1 MAKKSNQHAGT
12 PELIALGGALRH
24 ARKQVGLSQEALALS
39 ADIDRSYLGGI
50 ERGENNVALM
60 NILRLSRALGI
71 TAAELLQLAE
81 L

>member
-1 MAKKSNQHAGT
+1 MAKKSNQYAHT
-12 PELIALGGALRH
+12 PELVSLGDAIRR
-24 ARKQVGLSQEALALS
+24 ARKQVGISQEALALS

-60 NILRLSRALGI
+60 NILRLSQALGI
-71 TAAELLQLAE
+71 TAAELLQSAE